1 MVAAHHS
8 VCISAGRSATTAQ
21 PRCHTHA
28 SSTSPMELQ
37 RNPYAGLSQQR
48 APAAP
53 AALARV
59 PYDGSTAFRDD
70 ACMSWS
76 RACVKT
82 AWRQMCAGVSYWS
95 LGVSCSTA
103 RVWDPGRYIQRPP
116 PLFLRRGADTEAGSS
131 KSKWQRKQRAQDN
144 GAGQARNRGH
154 AETYQRSGVV
164 VATSPW
170 YLLRPARERGRS
182 SASTAGTRVERGAE
196 THWPRPTPVTD
207 ACSPDARCAFEWML
221 RHAPHR
227 PSAVH
232 FGHLAVR
239 KHARHER
246 SRLQALH
253 APR

>member
-1 MVAAHHS
+1 MHVVVEGVREDRVAPN
-8 VCISAGRSATTAQ
+8 VRRRLVLVLGRQ
-21 PRCHTHA
+21 LLDR
-28 SSTSPMELQ
+28 Q
-37 RNPYAGLSQQR
+37 GLGSW
-48 APAAP
+48 AVHPAA
-53 AALARV
+53 ATI
-59 PYDGSTAFRDD
+59 D
-70 ACMSWS
+70 
-76 RACVKT
+76 
-82 AWRQMCAGVSYWS
+82 
-95 LGVSCSTA
+95 
-103 RVWDPGRYIQRPP
+103 
-116 PLFLRRGADTEAGSS
+116 LFLRRGADTEVGSS

-246 SRLQALH
+246 SRPQALH